1 MYHEKNNLNSSCTL
15 TFNNDG
21 GFSNALGLLQTVMS
35 LHTKDLSF
43 SAVLANKR
51 KETLQAIQINLQL
64 TLVGE
69 MFNKSIKL
77 VRP

>member
-1 MYHEKNNLNSSCTL
+1 MYQEKNNLNSSCTL

-21 GFSNALGLLQTVMS
+21 GFSNALGLLQTVMP

-43 SAVLANKR
+43 SAVLAKR
-51 KETLQAIQINLQL
+51 KGTLQAIKINLQL

-69 MFNKSIKL
+69 MFHKSIKL
-77 VRP
+77 VRR